1 MYVAWTAMTFL
12 ECVRKLRAA
21 LDVPPSV
28 PLPLAVSQMS
38 KMMGFLTER
47 EDGTTIP
54 LPEQVEALAEAV
66 GVVDEAG
73 STGTGGDG
81 EFDEFEEDER
91 CSMAGTDD
99 DGCSTPGVTAG
110 SEASSSILK
119 QRTVGSFFGA
129 GINKKYKKGAL
140 VDSSLAPE
148 HDRVADSVSGMACVC
163 GKRFNHPPA
172 FNIHTKFCSSVA
184 LRAALCDGD
193 ERGKCTPA

>member
-1 MYVAWTAMTFL
+1 MTFL

-73 STGTGGDG
+73 STGTLA
-81 EFDEFEEDER
+81 R
-91 CSMAGTDD
+91 
-99 DGCSTPGVTAG
+99 PG
-110 SEASSSILK
+110 
-119 QRTVGSFFGA
+119 R
-129 GINKKYKKGAL
+129 
-140 VDSSLAPE
+140 
-148 HDRVADSVSGMACVC
+148 
-163 GKRFNHPPA
+163 
-172 FNIHTKFCSSVA
+172 
-184 LRAALCDGD
+184 
-193 ERGKCTPA
+193 